1 MSASIAFDGIEIP
14 FGGASMKLPKG
25 WKLGRVSDFGTVI
38 TGSTPSTADAANFH
52 GNVPFVTPGDIGA
65 TATIVN
71 TGRTLTKIGADKCRI
86 VPAGS
91 TLVVC
96 IGATIGKVGFARREL
111 VTNQQINAVVPNG
124 NMCGGYVF
132 HEIGRIGPELKR
144 LAGTQAIPI
153 LSKTGFSDF
162 PVVIPPLPEQRR
174 IAEIL
179 GAWDNGLEKLDAMIA
194 AKERRKKGLMQQ
206 LLTGKRR
213 MKGFEAKRGD
223 VQHDRFGAYPGDW
236 RNVSLGKITTEVIS
250 RNVGGQELPVLS
262 CTKHEGLVLSEEY
275 FGRRVYADDTSAY
288 RVVPR
293 NHFAYATNHIEEGSI
308 GYQTVCNI
316 GLVSP
321 IYTVFQ
327 SKPGVDDRYL
337 FRVLKSP
344 LLVHLYRANTSASV
358 NRRGGLRYDE
368 FAKISVWLPPLA
380 EQRAIADILDTC
392 DEELRLLRARRAA
405 MEKQKRGL
413 MQRLLTGRVRAL

>member
-1 MSASIAFDGIEIP
+1 
-14 FGGASMKLPKG
+14 MKLPKG
-25 WKLGRVSDFGTVI
+25 WKMAALEEVAEIQTGLSKSENRAGPFVRMPYLRVANVQDGHFDLSEVKEIDVPEGMVERFRVRQNDVLLTEGGDFDKLGRGAVWEGQIKNCVHQNHIFVVRPHMQELNMRFFAYQTQSPHGRAYFQSCSKQ
-38 TGSTPSTADAANFH
+38 STNLASVNSTQLRQF
-52 GNVPFVTPGDIGA
+52 P
-65 TATIVN
+65 
-71 TGRTLTKIGADKCRI
+71 TL
-86 VPAGS
+86 
-91 TLVVC
+91 L
-96 IGATIGKVGFARREL
+96 
-111 VTNQQINAVVPNG
+111 
-124 NMCGGYVF
+124 
-132 HEIGRIGPELKR
+132 
-144 LAGTQAIPI
+144 
-153 LSKTGFSDF
+153 
-162 PVVIPPLPEQRR
+162 PPLPEQRK

-179 GAWDNGLEKLDAMIA
+179 GAWDDGMEKLDALIA
-194 AKERRKKGLMQQ
+194 VKERRKKGLMQR

-213 MKGFEAKRGD
+213 VKGFKNKSGD
-223 VQHDRFGAYPGDW
+223 DQHDRFGVYPGDW
-236 RNVSLGKITTEVIS
+236 KNVSLGKITTEVIS

-275 FGRRVYADDTSAY
+275 FGRRVYAEDTSAY

-293 NHFAYATNHIEEGSI
+293 NHFAYATNHIEEGSV
-308 GYQTVCNI
+308 GYQTVCDI

-380 EQRAIADILDTC
+380 EQRAIADILDAC

-405 MEKQKRGL
+405 VEKQKRGL
-413 MQRLLTGRVRAL
+413 MQRLLTGKARINIEG